1 MDLKPIKS
9 AQPSTFQNDRVSAL
23 LSDFLSRRSERT
35 RVAYGGDLAAFAA
48 STGQPSPLAAICFL
62 LSLPAGEA
70 NGAVLRYRSE
80 MIAAGL
86 SSATVN
92 RRLAAVRSVVKLA
105 RTLGLVSWSIEISGE
120 SARAYRD
127 TSGPGRSGILRI
139 LSFLQARAAEAPD
152 KTVQEQ
158 SGNCFQTETENQPEY
173 PLPEESLETVN
184 QSGDCLPVK
193 TAETEKQTG
202 NCFQAVPENQGNG
215 LVFTDQVRIKARR
228 DLAVFRLLLDVGLR
242 RGEIASLYLEDVD
255 METGKISVLGKGR
268 TGNEPLTLPEETK
281 TALRIWI
288 QVRGEAPG
296 PLFPNFD
303 RAGKGSG
310 KPLTGAGIY
319 ALVRGLGKQV
329 GIKTRPHGV
338 RHTAITE
345 ALELSGG
352 NYRAAQKFS
361 RHADPRTLLRY
372 DDNREDL
379 GGKIA
384 QTVAASFRP

>member
-1 MDLKPIKS
+1 
-9 AQPSTFQNDRVSAL
+9 
-23 LSDFLSRRSERT
+23 
-35 RVAYGGDLAAFAA
+35 LAV
-48 STGQPSPLAAICFL
+48 ICFL

-70 NGAVLRYRSE
+70 NGVVLRYRSE

-86 SSATVN
+86 SAATVN

-127 TSGPGRSGILRI
+127 TSGPGRSGVLRI
-139 LSFLQARAAEAPD
+139 LSFLQVRAAEEPE

-158 SGNCFQTETENQPEY
+158 SKNCFQAKTEKQPEGCLPEGQLETGNQP
-173 PLPEESLETVN
+173 
-184 QSGDCLPVK
+184 GDCSPNASSNASGNASGVG
-193 TAETEKQTG
+193 AVETEKQTKS
-202 NCFQAVPENQGNG
+202 CFQTVPKKQRSG
-215 LVFTDQVRIKARR
+215 LFFPDRVRIKAKR

-242 RGEIASLYLEDVD
+242 RGEIASLHLTDVD
-255 METGKISVLGKGR
+255 METGKIGVLGKGR
-268 TGNEPLTLPEETK
+268 TGKEPLTLPEETK
-281 TALRIWI
+281 AALRAWMR
-288 QVRGEAPG
+288 VRGEAPG

-319 ALVRGLGKQV
+319 SLVRYLGKQV
-329 GIKTRPHGV
+329 GIRTRPHGI

-384 QTVAASFRP
+384 QTVAASFRPFGTA